1 MGKGAFISADGDSS
15 KAINLEYQQLKTNN
29 FGIIKGNVFSQYDSF
44 ILQLIKGKNE
54 VLMEVQNI
62 KQYEF
67 NNVNA
72 GEYGIRVFIDNNNNG
87 KWDPG
92 NIFKNEEPEGIFFYP
107 EKITIRANWELTDI
121 NLEF

>member
-1 MGKGAFISADGDSS
+1 MKS
-15 KAINLEYQQLKTNN
+15 
-29 FGIIKGNVFSQYDSF
+29 
-44 ILQLIKGKNE
+44 
-54 VLMEVQNI
+54 
-62 KQYEF
+62 
-67 NNVNA
+67 
-72 GEYGIRVFIDNNNNG
+72 NG